1 MRTLATHSLSLNSG
15 KVNPAS
21 ALAYVCIVVAKLVYE
36 TNNCLTMKTWERFLT
51 SYTMN
56 KLQLSQMSMK
66 FRHLSMHCGVFQV
79 QLILLSAILVS
90 LLLQSHLLFF
100 VCLLCSPVA
109 VLLWSLNTC
118 SSSVCCALL
127 SASCSLCIW
136 SHACRCSCV
145 SAACDCL
152 VPYVTVVLPLVAPVS
167 LQFSD
172 ACVAPWH
179 AEVQPPIWP
188 LSPIALLCLRWYLS
202 LSSLALHCAGVSLFA
217 FPSSVFSA
225 SPCHCS
231 LFTAHMS
238 VTA

>member
-79 QLILLSAILVS
+79 QLILLSAVLVP

-100 VCLLCSPVA
+100 VCLLCSPMA

-127 SASCSLCIW
+127 STFCSVRNCSLA
-136 SHACRCSCV
+136 SHCSRVTSVFRCLRCS
-145 SAACDCL
+145 
-152 VPYVTVVLPLVAPVS
+152 
-167 LQFSD
+167 
-172 ACVAPWH
+172 
-179 AEVQPPIWP
+179 
-188 LSPIALLCLRWYLS
+188 
-202 LSSLALHCAGVSLFA
+202 LAR
-217 FPSSVFSA
+217 
-225 SPCHCS
+225 
-231 LFTAHMS
+231 
-238 VTA
+238 